1 MEEALGDRSS
11 GITRAGAAAAVVVCL
26 WGGAAVKP
34 RLVWRQLD
42 QQLGAGGRHHIGTGL
57 QSDALVPLQVYLYI
71 RSCGRPLTGGGTI
84 QTWTAFHEDI
94 EQEIQQACMRNV
106 VRYQR

>member
-1 MEEALGDRSS
+1 MGDRSS
-11 GITRAGAAAAVVVCL
+11 GITRAGAAAVVVCL
-26 WGGAAVKP
+26 WGGAVKP

-42 QQLGAGGRHHIGTGL
+42 QQRGAGGRHHIGTGL

-71 RSCGRPLTGGGTI
+71 RSCGGPLTI

-94 EQEIQQACMRNV
+94 EQIWRCSRHV
-106 VRYQR
+106 